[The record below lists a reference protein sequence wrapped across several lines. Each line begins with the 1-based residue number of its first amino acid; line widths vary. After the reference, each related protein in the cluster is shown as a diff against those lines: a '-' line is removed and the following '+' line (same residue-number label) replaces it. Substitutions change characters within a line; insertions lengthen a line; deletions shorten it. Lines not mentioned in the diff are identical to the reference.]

1 MSARIFISPSL
12 LHLAD
17 ANTLPRHPADQGS
30 WIWHPAKAPQE
41 TAVLRFRIRF
51 SLAAPA
57 APLIHVTADQRFQL
71 RCDGRDLTFGPD
83 RCDIEHWTV
92 HTIRPE
98 LSAGEHELEAL
109 VWFITPPAVALGSTT
124 EPTPPMAQMS
134 WRGGFMLFAEET
146 GGLQLDTGI
155 APWLVEDLTP
165 ALAFARPELPGYH
178 DVGPTFAFDLALWDQ
193 PAAAAVSPAVIRPPI
208 AINPHGV
215 RRPGWCLHPATMAEQ
230 ERVAWSDGRI
240 RALRTGRDETPWTEA
255 ETRDAAIA
263 DWQALVNRGASVTV
277 PPRTTVVLIWDY
289 ETYVCGYPAAH
300 FSGGTG
306 ARFAWNWAEALY
318 EEPSVSAITGNS
330 LKGHRAEIIGKVFV
344 GIEDSWKIGTAP
356 TQATPSL
363 WWRCGRYARLTIET
377 ADVPLVVTSL
387 GMTTSGYPLD
397 RVGSWSS
404 SDEGWDRLLPLF
416 ERAQRRA
423 AHEVWVD
430 TPYYEQLGYIGDN
443 ILMALHN
450 YAWFGDARLSRR
462 AIEVFGWSR
471 RESGM
476 IAERYPSNWRQES
489 ATFALLWPTML
500 RDYAWWRDDA
510 AFIKS
515 QLPVL
520 RALLAEFESLAGEDG
535 LLHQVPGWPFVD
547 WVPSWD
553 NGCGPGVRQGDSSI
567 VNLHWVRALQAAA
580 QIEKAHGDALLA
592 QRCDKQASSVFTRVL
607 DRYWDDDRALL
618 LDTAGNPAASEHAQ
632 TFALLTGLLPAD
644 KARACLAALLT
655 DSSLARATIYFSF
668 YVIEALCLHGEE
680 TEMHRRLAPWRAL
693 PELGFTS
700 TPEMPE
706 PTRSD
711 AHAWGA
717 HPAWHTLASIAGV
730 RPAAAGFRRVRI
742 APALDKIDRLT
753 CAVAHPRGLVEVD
766 LRIETGGI
774 VGTVTLPDDITGE
787 FVWRGHTTPLQPG
800 RNHLAPLHHS
810 TAR

>member
-1 MSARIFISPSL
+1 MSARVFIPASR

-17 ANTLPRHPADQGS
+17 ANTLPRHPADQGA
-30 WIWHPAKAPQE
+30 WVWHPAKAPQE
-41 TAVLRFRIRF
+41 TAVLRFRLRF

-92 HTIRPE
+92 HSIRPE

-134 WRGGFMLFAEET
+134 WRGGFMLFAEEEQNVQLNT
-146 GGLQLDTGI
+146 GS

-165 ALAFARPELPGYH
+165 ALKFARPELPGYH
-178 DVGPTFAFDLALWDQ
+178 DVGPTFAFDLALWNQ
-193 PAAAAVSPAVIRPPI
+193 PAAGAVSPAIIRPPI

-215 RRPGWCLHPATMAEQ
+215 RRPGWCLHPATLAEQ
-230 ERVAWSDGRI
+230 ERVAWRGGRI
-240 RALRTGRDETPWTEA
+240 RALRAQREETPWTEA
-255 ETRDAAIA
+255 DSQSSALAA
-263 DWQALVNRGASVTV
+263 WQSLLEQGAAVTV
-277 PPRTTVVLIWDY
+277 QPRTTLTLLWDFQ
-289 ETYVCGYPAAH
+289 TYVCGYPEIRV
-300 FSGGTG
+300 SGGEGT
-306 ARFAWNWAEALY
+306 RLAWSWAESLY
-318 EEPSVSAITGNS
+318 NETSPAAVTGNS
-330 LKGHRAEIIGKVFV
+330 LKGHRDEIIGKVFV
-344 GIEDSWKIGTAP
+344 GIEDSWKIGPASAHT
-356 TQATPSL
+356 TPAL

-377 ADVPLVVTSL
+377 ADAPLVVSAL
-387 GMTTSGYPLD
+387 GLTTTGYPLD
-397 RVGSWSS
+397 RTGSWSS
-404 SDEGWDRLLPLF
+404 SDAGWDRLLPLF

-443 ILMALHN
+443 VLMALHN

-489 ATFALLWPTML
+489 ATFAMLWPTML

-510 AFIKS
+510 PFIKS

-520 RALLAEFESLAGEDG
+520 RSLLSEFDALAGDDG
-535 LLHQVPGWPFVD
+535 LLHQIPGWPFID
-547 WVPSWD
+547 WVPEWD
-553 NGCGPGVRQGDSSI
+553 NGCGPGVRTGDSSI

-580 QIEKAHGDALLA
+580 QIETAHGDPLLA
-592 QRCDKQASSVFTRVL
+592 QRCTTQAAAVFARVL
-607 DRYWDDDRALL
+607 ARYWDDQRALL
-618 LDTAGNPAASEHAQ
+618 LDTVGNSAASEHAQ
-632 TFALLTGLLPAD
+632 TFALLTALLPAD
-644 KARACLAALLT
+644 KTQACLAALR
-655 DSSLARATIYFSF
+655 SEPSLARATIYFSF
-668 YVIEALCLHGEE
+668 YVIDALYVHGDAA
-680 TEMHRRLAPWRAL
+680 EMNRRLAPWRAL

-730 RPAAAGFRRVRI
+730 RPTAAGFHRVRV
-742 APALDKIDRLT
+742 APCLDKLDRLT
-753 CAVAHPRGLVEVD
+753 CAVAHPRGLVELD
-766 LRIETGGI
+766 LHVEAGDA
-774 VGTVTLPDDITGE
+774 VGTVTLPADTAGE
-787 FVWRGHTTPLQPG
+787 FVWRGQTTPLQPG
-800 RNHLAPLHHS
+800 RNHLSPTHHS
-810 TAR
+810 TTR